1 MNEKLIVRSV
11 APEDLAA
18 WRTLWD
24 GYNAFYGRDGAT
36 ALPEPVTLTTW
47 ARFFD
52 GHEPVHGLVAE
63 RAGIVVGLAHYIFH
77 RSTTQIGPICYLQD
91 LFTAP
96 QARGIGVGRALIS
109 AVYEAAA
116 AGGARGSIGK
126 LMRATSRPNRSTTR
140 SACAPALSSTGL
152 NYD

>member
-1 MNEKLIVRSV
+1 MNEKLIVRRV
-11 APEDLAA
+11 ALQDLAA

-24 GYNAFYGRDGAT
+24 GYNAFYGREGAT

-52 GHEPVHGLVAE
+52 GDEPVHGLVAE
-63 RAGIVVGLAHYIFH
+63 RAEALVGLAHYIFH
-77 RSTTQIGPICYLQD
+77 RSTTQIGPVCYLQD

-116 AGGARGSIGK
+116 AGGAHRVYWQTHESNV
-126 LMRATSRPNRSTTR
+126 RARSLYDQVSTR
-140 SACAPALSSTGL
+140 SGFIVYRTEL
-152 NYD
+152 

>member
-1 MNEKLIVRSV
+1 MTENLIVRRV
-11 APEDLAA
+11 APADLAA

-24 GYNAFYGRDGAT
+24 GYNAFYGREGPT
-36 ALPEPVTLTTW
+36 ALAEAVTMTTW

-63 RAGIVVGLAHYIFH
+63 RGGTLVGLAHYIFH

-96 QARGIGVGRALIS
+96 RARGGGIGRALIS

-116 AGGARGSIGK
+116 AGGARRVYWQTHESNVIAQSLYDK
-126 LMRATSRPNRSTTR
+126 VSVRSGFIVYRTE
-140 SACAPALSSTGL
+140 L
-152 NYD
+152 